1 LLTDTY
7 LPFLS
12 FKFSIFVL
20 MKKVFVFLMALLP
33 AMAFAQTPTET
44 TGNFTVKAKVGNLN
58 SPARAYLFYQIG
70 ANKVVDSALIVNGSF
85 SFKGDVIDPN
95 NATLVIDHAGTGMA
109 KIDPKSADALGFFID
124 KDSIS
129 VISATDSVAKAKV
142 TGSVAEADY
151 EKLVAQLRP
160 VNAMAQ
166 QFKSSS
172 GSMTSDQQEAK
183 EKEIQKMQI
192 GVLEDFVKQNPKSYF
207 SMYAIAQLGPVLD
220 VSELSPLYD
229 KLDPSLKNTEPGKQI
244 KKSID
249 ALMPTALGAIAPD
262 FTQNDPNGNPVKLSS
277 FRGKYVLIDFW
288 ASWCG
293 PCRAENPNVVRAY
306 NKFKSKNF
314 TIIGVSLDKPEGRDS
329 WLAAIKSD
337 GLTWTQVSDLKFW
350 SNEVA
355 LLYAVQS
362 IPHNFL
368 LDPNGKIIAKDLRG
382 SDLDNKLTQI
392 FGNM

>member
-1 LLTDTY
+1 
-7 LPFLS
+7 
-12 FKFSIFVL
+12 
-20 MKKVFVFLMALLP
+20 MKKVFVFIMALLP
-33 AMAFAQTPTET
+33 AMAFAQTPVET
-44 TGNFTVKAKVGNLN
+44 SGNFTVKAKVGHLN
-58 SPARAYLFYQIG
+58 SPARAYLFYQVG
-70 ANKVVDSALIVNGSF
+70 ANKVVDSALIVNGAF

-95 NATLVIDHAGTGMA
+95 NATLVIDHAGTGIQ
-109 KIDPKSADALGFFID
+109 KLDPKSADALGFFID
-124 KDSIS
+124 KDSIN
-129 VISATDSVAKAKV
+129 VVSATDSVANGKV

-160 VNAMAQ
+160 INAMAQ
-166 QFKSSS
+166 QFKASSS
-172 GSMTSDQQEAK
+172 SMTPDQKEAK
-183 EKEIQKMQI
+183 EKEIQKKQI
-192 GVLEDFVKQNPKSYF
+192 GVLEDFVRQNPKSYF

-220 VSELSPLYD
+220 VSELAPLFD

-244 KKSID
+244 KRSID
-249 ALMPTALGAIAPD
+249 ALLPTALGAIAPD

-293 PCRAENPNVVRAY
+293 PCRAENPNVVKAY
-306 NKFKSKNF
+306 NKFRNKNF
-314 TIIGVSLDKPEGRDS
+314 TIIGVSLDKPEGRDN

-382 SDLDNKLTQI
+382 SDLDSKLTQI

>member
-1 LLTDTY
+1 
-7 LPFLS
+7 
-12 FKFSIFVL
+12 
-20 MKKVFVFLMALLP
+20 MKKVFVFFMALLP
-33 AMAFAQTPTET
+33 AMAFAQTPVET
-44 TGNFTVKAKVGNLN
+44 SGNFTIKAKVGNLN
-58 SPARAYLFYQIG
+58 SPARAYLFYQVG
-70 ANKVVDSALIVNGSF
+70 ANKVVDSALIVNGQF

-95 NATLVIDHAGTGMA
+95 NATLVIDHAGTGIP
-109 KIDPKSADALGFFID
+109 KLDPKAADALGFFID
-124 KDSIS
+124 KDSIT
-129 VISATDSVAKAKV
+129 VISATDSVANAKV

-151 EKLVAQLRP
+151 EKLVAQLKP
-160 VNAMAQ
+160 INAMAR
-166 QFKSSS
+166 QFKASS
-172 GSMTSDQQEAK
+172 GSMTPGQQEAK
-183 EKEIQKMQI
+183 EKEIQKKQI
-192 GVLEDFVKQNPKSYF
+192 GVLEDFVRQNPKSYF

-220 VSELSPLYD
+220 VSELAPLYD

-244 KKSID
+244 KRSID
-249 ALMPTALGAIAPD
+249 ALMSTALGAIAPD
-262 FTQNDPNGNPVKLSS
+262 FTQNDPNGKPVKLSS

-306 NKFKSKNF
+306 NKFKNKNF
-314 TIIGVSLDKPEGRDS
+314 TIIGVSLDKPEGRDN

-368 LDPNGKIIAKDLRG
+368 LDPSGKIIAKDLRG
-382 SDLDNKLTQI
+382 SDLDSKLTEI

>member
-1 LLTDTY
+1 
-7 LPFLS
+7 
-12 FKFSIFVL
+12 
-20 MKKVFVFLMALLP
+20 MKKVFVFIMALLP
-33 AMAFAQTPTET
+33 AMAFAQTPVET
-44 TGNFTVKAKVGNLN
+44 SGNFTVKAKVGHLN
-58 SPARAYLFYQIG
+58 SPARAYLFYQVG
-70 ANKVVDSALIVNGSF
+70 ANKVVDSALIVNGAF

-95 NATLVIDHAGTGMA
+95 NATLVIDHAGTGIQ
-109 KIDPKSADALGFFID
+109 KLDPKSADALGFFID
-124 KDSIS
+124 KDSIN
-129 VISATDSVAKAKV
+129 VVSATDSVANGKV

-160 VNAMAQ
+160 INAMAQ
-166 QFKSSS
+166 QFKASS
-172 GSMTSDQQEAK
+172 GSMTPDQKEAK
-183 EKEIQKMQI
+183 EKEIQKKQI
-192 GVLEDFVKQNPKSYF
+192 GVLEDFVRQNPKSYF

-220 VSELSPLYD
+220 VSELAPLFD

-244 KKSID
+244 KRSID
-249 ALMPTALGAIAPD
+249 ALLPTALGAIAPD

-293 PCRAENPNVVRAY
+293 PCRAENPNVVKAY
-306 NKFKSKNF
+306 NKFRNKNF
-314 TIIGVSLDKPEGRDS
+314 TIIGVSLDKPEGRDN

-382 SDLDNKLTQI
+382 SDLDSKLTQI